1 MTLFSRK
8 LNLSSVRDGLV
19 AECGSTSPVVW
30 DAEPRG
36 TGFRRSGYAMA
47 ALRCDSWDKQA

>member
-8 LNLSSVRDGLV
+8 LNLSFVRDGLV
-19 AECGSTSPVVW
+19 AEIGSTSPVVW

-36 TGFRRSGYAMA
+36 TGFRRSGYVMA
-47 ALRCDSWDKQA
+47 ALGFDSWDKQA